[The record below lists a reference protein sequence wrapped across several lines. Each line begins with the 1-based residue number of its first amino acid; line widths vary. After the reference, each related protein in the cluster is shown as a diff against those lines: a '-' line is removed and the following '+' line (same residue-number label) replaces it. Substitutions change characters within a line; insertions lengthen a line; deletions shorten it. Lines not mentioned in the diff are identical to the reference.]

1 MTGRVIPF
9 RAPYATAPEAEAQ
22 AARILSLEPA
32 ERGSLV
38 ADLHLDDAETLL
50 VLCGLL
56 RKQLEANPSR
66 TRADAE
72 FFYDFVLRSDKPIGL
87 FDERDYFLGEMALLA
102 GSASRMMFRREEAA
116 RWFDRSESAFRHT
129 VNAVA
134 DWARVSYQRLALRLE
149 DREFE
154 AVLELLPSLSETFRK
169 LGMRDD
175 ALKCR
180 FLEGIAYTN
189 TERFDEALDLFREV
203 SAEAGRLGNE
213 HLLAVAGNN
222 LVQLHG
228 ILGNSDEALENA
240 RQTLALFQKIGHRVG
255 LAKLQW
261 GIGTLMRTQGNL
273 AAALEAYG
281 TSKDAFLE
289 LEMASDVAALSL
301 VLADVLLEGGD
312 EAAAMRE
319 ILGALPIIQ
328 SQGMVPEG
336 FAALSLLQ
344 ESVRQK
350 RIDRSAL
357 RQLHGYFEEV
367 AQRS

>member
-1 MTGRVIPF
+1 LTGRVIPF
-9 RAPYATAPEAEAQ
+9 RSPYATAPEAEAQ
-22 AARILSLEPA
+22 AARILSLDPEA
-32 ERGSLV
+32 RGSLAV
-38 ADLHLDDAETLL
+38 DLRLHDAETLL

-56 RKQLEANPSR
+56 RKQLEANPAR
-66 TRADAE
+66 TRTDAE
-72 FFYDFVLRSDKPIGL
+72 FFYDFVLSSEKSIGL
-87 FDERDYFLGEMALLA
+87 FDEREYFLGEMALIA
-102 GSASRMMFRREEAA
+102 GSASRMLFRREEAS

-134 DWARVSYQRLALRLE
+134 DWGRVSYQRLALRLE

-154 AVLELLPSLSETFRK
+154 QVLELLPSLSETFRK

-189 TERFDEALDLFREV
+189 TERFEEALGLFREV
-203 SAEAGRLGNE
+203 SSEAARLGNDA
-213 HLLAVAGNN
+213 LLATACNN

-228 ILGNSDEALENA
+228 ILGNSAEALESA
-240 RQTLALFQKIGHRVG
+240 QQTLTVFQKLGNRVG

-273 AAALEAYG
+273 PAALEAYG
-281 TSKDAFLE
+281 TSRDGFVE
-289 LEMASDVAALSL
+289 LEMPSEVAALCL
-301 VLADVLLEGGD
+301 VLADVLLERED
-312 EAAAMRE
+312 ETGALRE
-319 ILGALPIIQ
+319 ILSALPIIQ

-350 RIDRSAL
+350 RIDRAAL
-357 RQLHGYFEEV
+357 RQLHGYFEELSD
-367 AQRS
+367 RS

>member
-1 MTGRVIPF
+1 LTGRVIPF
-9 RAPYATAPEAEAQ
+9 RAPSAGEFEAERQ

-32 ERGSLV
+32 ARRSVVGE
-38 ADLHLDDAETLL
+38 LHLDDAETLL

-56 RKQLEANPSR
+56 RKQLETNPSR

-72 FFYDFVLRSDKPIGL
+72 FFYDFVLGSDKPIGL

-102 GSASRMMFRREEAA
+102 GSASRMLFRREEAS

-134 DWARVSYQRLALRLE
+134 DWARVSYQRLALRME

-154 AVLELLPSLSETFRK
+154 EVLELLPSLSETFRK

-180 FLEGIAYTN
+180 FLEGIAYLN
-189 TERFDEALDLFREV
+189 TERLDDAVSLFREV
-203 SAEAGRLGNE
+203 SAEAKRLGNDN
-213 HLLAVAGNN
+213 LLAVAGNN
-222 LVQLHG
+222 LVQIHAL
-228 ILGNSDEALENA
+228 LGNSDEALDNA
-240 RQTLALFQKIGHRVG
+240 RQTLTLFQKVGHRVG

-261 GIGTLMRTQGNL
+261 GIGTLMVTQSNL
-273 AAALEAYG
+273 SAALEAYG
-281 TSKDAFLE
+281 TSKEGFLE
-289 LEMASDVAALSL
+289 LEMPSEVAALSL
-301 VLADVLLEGGD
+301 LLADVLLESGD
-312 EAAAMRE
+312 AAAALRE
-319 ILGALPIIQ
+319 ILCALPIIQ

-336 FAALSLLQ
+336 FAALTMLQ

-350 RIDRSAL
+350 RIDRVAL
-357 RQLHGYFEEV
+357 RQLHGYFEEL
-367 AQRS
+367 SK

>member
-1 MTGRVIPF
+1 LTGRVIPF
-9 RAPYATAPEAEAQ
+9 RSPPAGAPEAEAQ
-22 AARILSLEPA
+22 AARILSLDPET
-32 ERGSLV
+32 RGSLAV
-38 ADLHLDDAETLL
+38 ELHLDDAEILL

-56 RKQLEANPSR
+56 RKQLEANPAR

-72 FFYDFVLRSDKPIGL
+72 FFYEFVLGSEKPIGL
-87 FDERDYFLGEMALLA
+87 FDEREYFLGEMALLA
-102 GSASRMMFRREEAA
+102 GSASRMLFRREEAS

-154 AVLELLPSLSETFRK
+154 QVLELLPSLSETFRK

-189 TERFDEALDLFREV
+189 TERFDEALELFRDV

-213 HLLAVAGNN
+213 SLLAVAGNN

-228 ILGNSDEALENA
+228 ILGNSNEALESA
-240 RQTLALFQKIGHRVG
+240 RQTLTVFQKVGHRVG

-273 AAALEAYG
+273 PAALEAYG
-281 TSKDAFLE
+281 TARDGFIE
-289 LEMASDVAALSL
+289 LEMPSDVAALSL
-301 VLADVLLEGGD
+301 VLADVLLETGD
-312 EAAAMRE
+312 ESAAHRE
-319 ILGALPIIQ
+319 ILRALPIIQ

-350 RIDRSAL
+350 HVDRAAL
-357 RQLHGYFEEV
+357 RQLHGYFEELS
-367 AQRS
+367 QRS